1 MNINKSV
8 LAADIDYQ
16 KLDQLLA
23 AGNWKEADY
32 ETARIILKIAA
43 REKEGVLG
51 LEDIQNFPIEE
62 LLIIDQ
68 MWVKYSNG
76 HFGFSIQ
83 KQIYQSL
90 VETQKDYQKTWST
103 FSEQIGWRQS
113 GKWLN
118 YKDINCNLTAPKAH
132 LPSRAW
138 GCIVAWWWVV
148 QWHEAISARIYLLSH
163 PDL

>member
-1 MNINKSV
+1 MNINKS
-8 LAADIDYQ
+8 LSATDIDYE
-16 KLDQLLA
+16 KLDKLLS

-32 ETARIILKIAA
+32 ETARLMLKIAA

-51 LEDIQNFPIEE
+51 LEDIKNFPIKN
-62 LLIIDQ
+62 LLIIDKL
-68 MWVKYSNG
+68 WVKYSNG
-76 HFGFSIQ
+76 QFGFSVQ

-90 VETQKDYQKTWST
+90 AGTQKDYQQTWKA
-103 FSEQIGWRQS
+103 FCEQIGWRQS

-118 YKDINCNLTAPKAH
+118 YKDIDCNLTAPKAH

-138 GCIVAWWWVV
+138 GCMVAWWWVV
-148 QWHEAISARIYLLSH
+148 QWNEAILARVYLLSH

>member
-1 MNINKSV
+1 MNTNKLV
-8 LAADIDYQ
+8 LAADVDAQ
-16 KLDQLLA
+16 KLDTLLA

-32 ETARIILKIAA
+32 ETARIILKIAK

-51 LEDIQNFPIEE
+51 LEDIKNFPIEI
-62 LLIIDQ
+62 LLMIDQ
-68 MWVKYSNG
+68 LWVKYSNG

-83 KQIYQSL
+83 RQIYQSL
-90 VETQKDYQKTWST
+90 GGTQKDYQKTWQA
-103 FSEQIGWRQS
+103 FCEQIGWRQA

-118 YKDINCNLTAPKAH
+118 YKDIDCNLTAPKAH

-148 QWHEAISARIYLLSH
+148 QWNEAILARIYLLSH